1 MLLLSQIILCIFL
14 IPLITDYSNCLQF
27 FLLFDI
33 SPYEFFITYNISL
46 CNIFA

>member
-14 IPLITDYSNCLQF
+14 ISLITDYSNRLQF